1 MQYTYLNW
9 SLLLLLLWALVFIGT
24 SRGKRKMLT
33 VSLGTLP
40 LGLSEPLFYPE
51 YWFPPTLFD
60 MAAHTGFDIESL
72 FFSFAVGGLASSL
85 YEIRRHSRLERVSA
99 CYKSQPRH
107 RFHTLVLASPILI
120 FIPMFT
126 LLTINIIYSASIAM
140 LAGGI
145 AIGLCRPD
153 LWLPVVH
160 GSLIFTGFYFLFF
173 ATMSWV
179 HPDYV
184 AAYWNIADIS
194 GLMVAGVPLEELM
207 FAATFGMM
215 WSGIYEHFGWYRSS
229 EPKSPSNQGSRQRQH
244 SQ

>member
-9 SLLLLLLWALVFIGT
+9 SLLLLLLWVLVFVGT
-24 SRGKRKMLT
+24 GRSKRKMLT

-72 FFSFAVGGLASSL
+72 IFSFAVGGLASSL
-85 YEIRRHSRLERVSA
+85 YELGRHGSLEQATDR
-99 CYKSQPRH
+99 YKNQPRH
-107 RFHTLVLASPILI
+107 RFHTLALASPLLI

-126 LLTINIIYSASIAM
+126 LSTINIIYTASMAM
-140 LAGGI
+140 FAGGL
-145 AIGLCRPD
+145 ATGLCRSD
-153 LWLPVVH
+153 LWSSIIR
-160 GSLIFTGFYFLFF
+160 GSVIFTGFYFLFF

-184 AAYWNIADIS
+184 ATYWNIASIS
-194 GLMVAGVPLEELM
+194 GLMVVGVPLEELM

-215 WSGIYEHFGWYRSS
+215 WSGLYEHFGWYTPNEPRPVRS
-229 EPKSPSNQGSRQRQH
+229 QRPR
-244 SQ
+244 